1 MRPTWWTF
9 ATPWAICRRLAGL
22 IPASA
27 PRESL
32 SRENVMN
39 QRGFVMLHVLV
50 IIAMILL
57 EAPPCCCSR
66 CLLRAYSPSKRSRRP
81 SQEALLEGAQA
92 ADWSCLA
99 KTNYGLAGSC
109 GATAGEQ
116 ASLDACVPSL
126 YNGAVLS
133 YALTGANPPC
143 RLAVRLTGNL

>member
-1 MRPTWWTF
+1 
-9 ATPWAICRRLAGL
+9 
-22 IPASA
+22 
-27 PRESL
+27 
-32 SRENVMN
+32 MN

-57 EAPPCCCSR
+57 GASM
-66 CLLRAYSPSKRSRRP
+66 LLQSVFATRVFTVKAQQTAKS
-81 SQEALLEGAQA
+81 EALLEGAQA